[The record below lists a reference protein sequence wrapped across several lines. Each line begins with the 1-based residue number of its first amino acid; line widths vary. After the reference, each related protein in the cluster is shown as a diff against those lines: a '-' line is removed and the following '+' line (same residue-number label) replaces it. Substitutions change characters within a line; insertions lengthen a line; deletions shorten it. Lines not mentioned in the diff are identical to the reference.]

1 MPMTAPETLTPEHPP
16 VSLWQLALVYL
27 QIGVTAFGPAMAS
40 ETKKQLVKSRKWV
53 SEEDFVNGLAL
64 GQLLPGATFAS
75 LTVYIGYKIRGMAG
89 AVVSFFAFLL
99 PPFLLVL
106 LLSHVYFTYGSLTQ
120 VNRLFHGLTVIIAA
134 LVTNAV
140 LDIGKSAI
148 TDIKGAAIALAS
160 TGIMLASSNVFLLL
174 VLASIAGIALYYQ
187 PLKRQALLVAT
198 PLTTN
203 NGNAFPFQRFLI
215 LAVVLAA
222 LAYALSWQPI
232 LQQLGWVFFRM
243 GAFVFGNG
251 FTLIPLI
258 QQEVVNNYHWL
269 SVEDFMVGLAL
280 GQVTPGPVLITATF
294 IGYKVAG
301 FNGAVAATLGIF
313 LPSLVLVTITA
324 EIHQKLRH
332 NLWIKAGIKG
342 IVASFTG
349 MMAVVAAGLAQHAL
363 LDIPSILIAVA
374 TFATLRFSKLETVW
388 VVLGGTAI
396 YWLTTLFG
404 ATTL

>member
-1 MPMTAPETLTPEHPP
+1 MSMETPETLAPAHSP

-27 QIGVTAFGPAMAS
+27 KIGVTAFGPAMAS
-40 ETKKQLVKSRKWV
+40 ETKKQLVKGRKWV

-120 VNRLFHGLTVIIAA
+120 INLLFHGLTVVIAA

-148 TDIKGAAIALAS
+148 TDIKGAALALAS
-160 TGIMLASSNVFLLL
+160 AGIILWSSNIFLLL
-174 VLASIAGIALYYQ
+174 LLAAAAGIALYYK
-187 PLKRQALLVAT
+187 PLKRQALLVST
-198 PLTTN
+198 PSAVSSGT
-203 NGNAFPFQRFLI
+203 AFPLHRFLI
-215 LAVVLAA
+215 LAAVLAA
-222 LAYALSWQPI
+222 FAYGLSWQPV

-301 FNGAVAATLGIF
+301 FSGAVAATLGIF

-324 EIHQKLRH
+324 EIHQKIRH
-332 NLWIKAGIKG
+332 NIWVKAGIKG

-349 MMAVVAAGLAQHAL
+349 MMAVVAVGLAQHSL
-363 LDIPSILIAVA
+363 VDIPSILIAVA
-374 TFATLRFSKLETVW
+374 TFAALRYSKLETVW
-388 VVLGGTAI
+388 VVLGGTAV
-396 YWLTTLFG
+396 YWLMALAG
-404 ATTL
+404 AIKL